1 MNWTIAVI
9 LRVGPCPLLICSRFW
24 GDKAARSA
32 AGSAAGSAGRSTAC
46 LAGGSWVAGW
56 LGARGWSEY
65 QQVRTSADVMQHA
78 SWFFQD
84 RNSWLHMMSWLKPG
98 WTNMYIYIYIYTHIF
113 FFIVSPL
120 PNSWWFVMAILRIY
134 YYNRGT
140 GQSSWTIPT
149 AWQAFN
155 EGLVSELKV
164 EMGCSPKRFQSQL
177 STANFASL
185 SSISIHNL
193 SNITGF

>member
-98 WTNMYIYIYIYTHIF
+98 WTNMYIYIYTHIF
-113 FFIVSPL
+113 LYSFTPAKFLVICHGHTEDL
-120 PNSWWFVMAILRIY
+120 LL
-134 YYNRGT
+134 
-140 GQSSWTIPT
+140 QSRDRP
-149 AWQAFN
+149 
-155 EGLVSELKV
+155 V
-164 EMGCSPKRFQSQL
+164 QL
-177 STANFASL
+177 DHPHGVTSV
-185 SSISIHNL
+185 
-193 SNITGF
+193 